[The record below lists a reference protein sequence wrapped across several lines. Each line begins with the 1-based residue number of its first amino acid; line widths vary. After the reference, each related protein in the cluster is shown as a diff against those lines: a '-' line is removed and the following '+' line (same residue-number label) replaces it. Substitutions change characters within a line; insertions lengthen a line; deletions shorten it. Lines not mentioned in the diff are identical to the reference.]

1 LGGRGDHS
9 AVTGPAPDLV
19 LAYVGLGSNLG
30 DRLGFLRAAVA
41 RLDAEPGVRV
51 TRGSRIYETAPV
63 GNVDQGWFLNAV
75 AEVQTNLEPRALLER
90 LLAIEESLGRVRGVR
105 GGPRTIDFDLLIH
118 ADARLKDPACTVPHP
133 RLEERAFVVAPLAE
147 LAPERRL
154 PGGLTAAERAR
165 ELRGGPQGLGPYPAG
180 LLPPEVDGRPDVL
193 TAEVV
198 GGALARGRFGRPWH
212 AAGEVESTNDWAR
225 ALAAAGAPEGAVA
238 TAEVQLAGRGRGGR
252 VWFSPGDW
260 GLWMS
265 VVLRPEASPDRTP
278 ELTLVAGLALADAVT
293 ELARV
298 ELELKWPNDL
308 IVGGRKVAGIL
319 TEGRTFG
326 GRLASAVV
334 GIGVNVNTPTEA
346 FPAALG
352 GRAGSLL
359 GATGR
364 PFRRS
369 VLAARLLAALEAR
382 YRLWQAEGFAGLR
395 EDYLARLAWRGDLV
409 EVREGSTAQAG
420 RVEDVDES
428 GQLRLSRDDGSTL
441 VVRVGEVSL
450 RRPGGGSCLSDGVE

>member
-1 LGGRGDHS
+1 MTGRG
-9 AVTGPAPDLV
+9 ADLA

-30 DRLGFLRAAVA
+30 DRLGSLRAAVA
-41 RLDAEPGVRV
+41 RLDGEPGVRV

-90 LLAIEESLGRVRGVR
+90 LLYIERSLGRVRGAR
-105 GGPRTIDFDLLIH
+105 GGPRTIDFDLLLH
-118 ADARLKDPACTVPHP
+118 GDARLDDPASTVPHP

-165 ELRGGPQGLGPYPAG
+165 ELRGGPQEVGPYPAG
-180 LLPPEVDGRPDVL
+180 LLPPQVDGWPDVL
-193 TAEVV
+193 TAEAAE
-198 GGALARGRFGRPWH
+198 GSLAPGRFGRPWH
-212 AAGEVESTNDWAR
+212 AAGEVTSTNDWAR

-238 TAEVQLAGRGRGGR
+238 VVEVQLAGRGRSGR
-252 VWFSPGDW
+252 AWFSPGDW

-265 VVLRPEASPDRTP
+265 VVLRPEASPDRTL
-278 ELTLVAGLALADAVT
+278 ELTLVAGLALVDAVS
-293 ELARV
+293 ELTG
-298 ELELKWPNDL
+298 LEPALKWPNDL
-308 IVGGRKVAGIL
+308 IIGGCKIAGIL
-319 TEGRTFG
+319 TEGRTSG

-334 GIGVNVNTPTEA
+334 GIGVNVNTPPDA

-352 GRAGSLL
+352 GGAGSLL

-364 PFRRS
+364 RYRRME
-369 VLAARLLAALEAR
+369 LAAGLLAALEAR
-382 YRLWQAEGFAGLR
+382 YGLWQAEGFAGLR
-395 EDYLARLAWRGDLV
+395 ADYLARLAWRGELV
-409 EVREGSTAQAG
+409 EVWDGSVALAG

-428 GQLRLSRDDGSTL
+428 GRLRLSGSDGSTL
-441 VVRVGEVSL
+441 VVRAGEVSL
-450 RRPGGGSCLSDGVE
+450 RRREGGSGLAGSE